1 MYPKCVLTTE
11 SSESFFRHRELS
23 PAMKVPEV
31 TVQEDISEAE
41 HPGSCQK
48 VPLISGILEFIK
60 FRIEQTGI
68 IYLQIGQ

>member
-1 MYPKCVLTTE
+1 
-11 SSESFFRHRELS
+11 
-23 PAMKVPEV
+23 MKIPEV
-31 TVQEDISEAE
+31 TVQEDISETE
-41 HPGSCQK
+41 HPESCQK